1 MQTTKSMP
9 PSRKTKLHPQS
20 ISEPLNR
27 LCDLVRT
34 GRGKR
39 RTEEHLFLGG
49 CAIRLEPATARDEN
63 AVVHGS
69 VEDFLFDLVAGLA
82 GCEAG
87 VFLPVDVDPVLK
99 VVMLVFGLQVLNL
112 IFERGWDANL
122 QTFLPQEQPSE
133 QSRLGAT
140 FRRLRR
146 ASSYGWCIACAC

>member
-1 MQTTKSMP
+1 MQDTKSVP
-9 PSRKTKLHPQS
+9 PSRKAKLHPQS
-20 ISEPLNR
+20 ISKSLNR
-27 LCDLVRT
+27 LCNLVRA

-49 CAIRLEPATARDEN
+49 CAIRLEPATARDEH

-69 VEDFLFDLVAGLA
+69 VEDFFFDLVAGFT